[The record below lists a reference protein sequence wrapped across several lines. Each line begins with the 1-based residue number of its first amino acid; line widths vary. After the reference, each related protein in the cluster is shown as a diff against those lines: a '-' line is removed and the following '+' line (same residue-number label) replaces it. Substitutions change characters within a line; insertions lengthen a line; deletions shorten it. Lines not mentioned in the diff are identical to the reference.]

1 MKLRNDS
8 TWHLV
13 HNSQRLLDNMV
24 PKHHKAKKK
33 ADIRLFPQFEYKKK
47 NKKESGKCWDIISLV
62 LVHRYFPRL
71 VLYII

>member
-47 NKKESGKCWDIISLV
+47 KQKRIRQV
-62 LVHRYFPRL
+62 LGYYFTCPRS
-71 VLYII
+71 